1 VASRESS
8 ACANA
13 ATVSGYAPQTS
24 AARLGQH
31 GDSARPA
38 RIKVT
43 PLVYC
48 DSSVLL
54 KRVLDESDSNNY
66 EQLLSELIDQGATL
80 ISSELAL
87 IEVRRALGRGAKGTD
102 LAEDSD
108 KSLEEIFADVGLV
121 KINED
126 VVNVAG
132 RLPGRHLGSLDAIHL
147 ATALLSE
154 STIVLTG
161 DIQMR
166 SACREI
172 GLVVA

>member
-1 VASRESS
+1 MASCESS

-31 GDSARPA
+31 GDSSRPA

-66 EQLLSELIDQGATL
+66 EQLLSRLIDQGATL

-87 IEVRRALGRGAKGTD
+87 IEVRRALGRGAKSTD
-102 LAEDSD
+102 NVDETD
-108 KSLEEIFADVGLV
+108 KSLEEIFADIGLV

-132 RLPGRHLGSLDAIHL
+132 RLPGRHLGSLAAIHV

-154 STIVLTG
+154 STIVVTG
-161 DIQMR
+161 DIRMR
-166 SACREI
+166 SACQEI